1 NYATEKI
8 YALGSPEFQTSGD
21 INYNDA
27 IMEEG
32 FVSLD
37 VILSKTINKHFKIG
51 ISGKNILNP
60 EIKRTQLIKPSTTN
74 VETDETVLSYTRGA
88 RFGLTLNYIF

>member
-1 NYATEKI
+1 MPWE
-8 YALGSPEFQTSGD
+8 LPEFQTSGD

-27 IMEEG
+27 IIEKG

-37 VILSKTINKHFKIG
+37 LILSKEITKNFKIG

-74 VETDETVLSYTRGA
+74 VETEETVLSYTRGA
-88 RFGLTLNYIF
+88 RFGLNLNYTF